1 MLKTPYI
8 VAVSVAL
15 MATAHTAHAQE
26 QEQDKYYAKL
36 GANLSLS
43 PSVKPSGVSKML
55 AKSGVMPEVTFG
67 FNLDD
72 GLAVELSYQKAG
84 GALKSNSSDDLVFES
99 IIVKAIYQ
107 LDVENTAM
115 YNPYVGLGLGNT
127 TTKTS
132 NYSGSSTSVQATLG
146 NRFEFDQD
154 WFGDLSAN
162 YTHVGSATLK
172 NSEYTQKIDASSL
185 TSVSFAIGKSF

>member
-26 QEQDKYYAKL
+26 QDKYYAKL

-43 PSVKPSGVSKML
+43 PTVKPSGSSKIL

-84 GALKSNSSDDLVFES
+84 GALKETGMTGDLVFES

-127 TTKTS
+127 TTKIS
-132 NYSGSSTSVQATLG
+132 GISGSSTSVQATLG
-146 NRFEFDQD
+146 NRFEFDQG
-154 WFGDLSAN
+154 WFGDLAAN

-172 NSEYTQKIDASSL
+172 KSEHTQKIDASSL

>member
-26 QEQDKYYAKL
+26 QDKYYAKL

-43 PSVKPSGVSKML
+43 PSVKPSGSSKIL

-84 GALKSNSSDDLVFES
+84 GALKETGMTGNLVFES

-107 LDVENTAM
+107 LDVENTAI
-115 YNPYVGLGLGNT
+115 YNPYLGLGLGNT
-127 TTKTS
+127 TTKIS
-132 NYSGSSTSVQATLG
+132 GISGSSTSVQATLG
-146 NRFEFDQD
+146 NRFEFDQG
-154 WFGDLSAN
+154 WFGDLAAN

-172 NSEYTQKIDASSL
+172 NSEYTRKIDASSL

>member
-15 MATAHTAHAQE
+15 MATAHTAHA

-127 TTKTS
+127 TTKIS

>member
-26 QEQDKYYAKL
+26 QDKYYAKL

-43 PSVKPSGVSKML
+43 PSVKPSGSSKML

-84 GALKSNSSDDLVFES
+84 GALKETGMTGDLVFES

-115 YNPYVGLGLGNT
+115 YNPYLGLGLGNT
-127 TTKTS
+127 TTKIS
-132 NYSGSSTSVQATLG
+132 NFSGSSTSVQATLG
-146 NRFEFDQD
+146 NRFEFDQG

-172 NSEYTQKIDASSL
+172 YLEYTQETDASSL
-185 TSVSFAIGKSF
+185 SSVSFAIGKSF

>member
-8 VAVSVAL
+8 VAVSAAL
-15 MATAHTAHAQE
+15 MATAHTAHA

-43 PSVKPSGVSKML
+43 PSVKPSGSSKML

-84 GALKSNSSDDLVFES
+84 GALKEYTGDDLVFES
-99 IIVKAIYQ
+99 VTVKAIYQ

-115 YNPYVGLGLGNT
+115 YNPYLGLGLGNT
-127 TTKTS
+127 TTKILS
-132 NYSGSSTSVQATLG
+132 ISGSSTSVQATLG
-146 NRFEFDQD
+146 NRFEFDQG
-154 WFGDLSAN
+154 WFGDLAAN
-162 YTHVGSATLK
+162 YTHVGSTTLK
-172 NSEYTQKIDASSL
+172 GSHGITKEIDASSL

>member
-26 QEQDKYYAKL
+26 QDKYYAKL

-43 PSVKPSGVSKML
+43 PSVKPSDSSKIL
-55 AKSGVMPEVTFG
+55 AKSGIMPEVTFG

-84 GALKSNSSDDLVFES
+84 GALKETGMTGDLVFES

-115 YNPYVGLGLGNT
+115 YNPYLGLGLGNT
-127 TTKTS
+127 TTKIS
-132 NYSGSSTSVQATLG
+132 NFSGSSTSVQATLG
-146 NRFEFDQD
+146 NRFEFDQG

-172 NSEYTQKIDASSL
+172 YSEDTQETDASSL

>member
-26 QEQDKYYAKL
+26 QDKYYAKL

-43 PSVKPSGVSKML
+43 PSVKPSGSSKIL

-84 GALKSNSSDDLVFES
+84 GALKETGMTGDLVFES

-115 YNPYVGLGLGNT
+115 YNPYLGLGLGNT
-127 TTKTS
+127 TTKIT
-132 NYSGSSTSVQATLG
+132 NFSGSSTSVQATLG

-172 NSEYTQKIDASSL
+172 KSEHTQKIDASSL

>member
-26 QEQDKYYAKL
+26 QDKYYAKL

-43 PSVKPSGVSKML
+43 PSVKPSGSSKIL

-84 GALKSNSSDDLVFES
+84 GALKEYTGDDLVFES
-99 IIVKAIYQ
+99 VTVKAIYQ

-115 YNPYVGLGLGNT
+115 YNPYLGLGLGNT
-127 TTKTS
+127 TTKI
-132 NYSGSSTSVQATLG
+132 SGISSSSTSVQATLG
-146 NRFEFDQD
+146 NRFEFD
-154 WFGDLSAN
+154 
-162 YTHVGSATLK
+162 
-172 NSEYTQKIDASSL
+172 
-185 TSVSFAIGKSF
+185 

>member
-26 QEQDKYYAKL
+26 QDKYYAKL

-43 PSVKPSGVSKML
+43 PSVKPSGSSKIL

-84 GALKSNSSDDLVFES
+84 GALKETGMTGDLVFES

-127 TTKTS
+127 TTKIT
-132 NYSGSSTSVQATLG
+132 NFSGSSTSVQATLG

-172 NSEYTQKIDASSL
+172 KSEHTQKIDASSL

>member
-26 QEQDKYYAKL
+26 QDKYYAKL

-43 PSVKPSGVSKML
+43 PSVKPSGSSKIL

-84 GALKSNSSDDLVFES
+84 GALKETGMTGDLVFES

-107 LDVENTAM
+107 LDVENTAI

-127 TTKTS
+127 TTKIS

-154 WFGDLSAN
+154 WFGDLAAN

-172 NSEYTQKIDASSL
+172 KSEDTQKFDASSL

>member
-15 MATAHTAHAQE
+15 MATAHTAHA

-84 GALKSNSSDDLVFES
+84 GALKETGMTGDLVFES

-127 TTKTS
+127 TTKIS

-172 NSEYTQKIDASSL
+172 KSEHTQKIDASSL

>member
-15 MATAHTAHAQE
+15 MATAHTAHA

-84 GALKSNSSDDLVFES
+84 GALKETGMTGDLVFES

-115 YNPYVGLGLGNT
+115 YNPYLGLGLGTT
-127 TTKTS
+127 TTKIS
-132 NYSGSSTSVQATLG
+132 NFSGSSTSVQATLG
-146 NRFEFDQD
+146 NRFEFDQG

-172 NSEYTQKIDASSL
+172 YLEYTQETDASSL

>member
-26 QEQDKYYAKL
+26 QDKYYAKL

-43 PSVKPSGVSKML
+43 PSVKPSGSSKIL

-84 GALKSNSSDDLVFES
+84 GALKETGMTGDLVFES

-127 TTKTS
+127 TTKIS

-172 NSEYTQKIDASSL
+172 KSEYTQKIDASSL

>member
-26 QEQDKYYAKL
+26 QDKYYAKL

-43 PSVKPSGVSKML
+43 PSVRATGEDATL

-84 GALKSNSSDDLVFES
+84 GALKETGMTGDLVFES

-127 TTKTS
+127 TTKIS

>member
-26 QEQDKYYAKL
+26 QDKYYAKL

-43 PSVKPSGVSKML
+43 PSVKPSGSSKIL

-84 GALKSNSSDDLVFES
+84 GALKETGMTGDLVFES

-127 TTKTS
+127 TTKIS

-172 NSEYTQKIDASSL
+172 KSEHTQKIDASSL

>member
-26 QEQDKYYAKL
+26 QDKYYAKL

-43 PSVKPSGVSKML
+43 PSVKPSGSSKML

-84 GALKSNSSDDLVFES
+84 GALKEYTGDDLVFES
-99 IIVKAIYQ
+99 VTVKAIYQ

-115 YNPYVGLGLGNT
+115 YNPYLGLGLGNT
-127 TTKTS
+127 TTKILS
-132 NYSGSSTSVQATLG
+132 ISGSSTSVQATLG
-146 NRFEFDQD
+146 NRFEFDQG
-154 WFGDLSAN
+154 WFGDLAAN
-162 YTHVGSATLK
+162 YTHVGSTTLK
-172 NSEYTQKIDASSL
+172 GSHGITKEIDASSL

>member
-26 QEQDKYYAKL
+26 QDKYYAKL

-43 PSVKPSGVSKML
+43 PTVKPSGSSKIL

-84 GALKSNSSDDLVFES
+84 GALKETGMTGDLVFES

-127 TTKTS
+127 TTKIS

-172 NSEYTQKIDASSL
+172 KSEHTQKIDASSL

>member
-26 QEQDKYYAKL
+26 QDKYYAKL

-43 PSVKPSGVSKML
+43 PSVKPSGSSKIL

-84 GALKSNSSDDLVFES
+84 GALKEYTGDDLVFES
-99 IIVKAIYQ
+99 VIVKAIYQ

-127 TTKTS
+127 TTKILS
-132 NYSGSSTSVQATLG
+132 ISGSSTSVQATLG
-146 NRFEFDQD
+146 NRFEFDQG
-154 WFGDLSAN
+154 WFGDLAAN
-162 YTHVGSATLK
+162 YTHVGSTTLK
-172 NSEYTQKIDASSL
+172 GSHGITKEIDASSL

>member
-43 PSVKPSGVSKML
+43 PSVKPSDSSKIL
-55 AKSGVMPEVTFG
+55 AKSGIMPEVTFG

-84 GALKSNSSDDLVFES
+84 GALKSTPSDDLVFES

-107 LDVENTAM
+107 LDVENTAI

-127 TTKTS
+127 TTKIS
-132 NYSGSSTSVQATLG
+132 GISGSSTSVQATLG
-146 NRFEFDQD
+146 NRFEFDQG
-154 WFGDLSAN
+154 WFGDLAAN

-172 NSEYTQKIDASSL
+172 NSKYTQKIDASSL

>member
-26 QEQDKYYAKL
+26 QDKYYAKL

-43 PSVKPSGVSKML
+43 PSVKPSDSSKIL
-55 AKSGVMPEVTFG
+55 AKSGIMPEVTFG

-84 GALKSNSSDDLVFES
+84 GALKEYTGDDLVFES
-99 IIVKAIYQ
+99 VIVKAIYQ

-115 YNPYVGLGLGNT
+115 YNPYLGLGLGNT
-127 TTKTS
+127 TTKILS
-132 NYSGSSTSVQATLG
+132 ISGSSTSVQATLG
-146 NRFEFDQD
+146 NRFEFDQG
-154 WFGDLSAN
+154 WFGDLAAN
-162 YTHVGSATLK
+162 YTHVGSTTLK
-172 NSEYTQKIDASSL
+172 GSHGITQEIDASSL

>member
-26 QEQDKYYAKL
+26 QDKYYAKL

-43 PSVKPSGVSKML
+43 PSVRATGEDATL

-84 GALKSNSSDDLVFES
+84 GALKETGMTGDLVFES

-115 YNPYVGLGLGNT
+115 YNPYLGLGLGNT
-127 TTKTS
+127 TTKIT
-132 NYSGSSTSVQATLG
+132 NFSGSSTSVQATLG

-172 NSEYTQKIDASSL
+172 KSEHTQKIDASSL

>member
-26 QEQDKYYAKL
+26 QDKYYAKL

-43 PSVKPSGVSKML
+43 PSVKPSGSSKML

-84 GALKSNSSDDLVFES
+84 GALKEYTGDDLVFES
-99 IIVKAIYQ
+99 VIVKAIYQ

-115 YNPYVGLGLGNT
+115 YNPYLGLGLGNT
-127 TTKTS
+127 TTKILS
-132 NYSGSSTSVQATLG
+132 ISGSSTSVQATLG
-146 NRFEFDQD
+146 NRFEFDQG
-154 WFGDLSAN
+154 WFGDLAAN
-162 YTHVGSATLK
+162 YTHVGSTTLK
-172 NSEYTQKIDASSL
+172 GSHGITKEIDASSL

>member
-26 QEQDKYYAKL
+26 QDKYYAKL

-43 PSVKPSGVSKML
+43 PSVKPSGSSKIL

-84 GALKSNSSDDLVFES
+84 GALKETGMTGDLVFES

-127 TTKTS
+127 TTKIS

>member
-26 QEQDKYYAKL
+26 QDKYYAKL

-43 PSVKPSGVSKML
+43 PSVKATGEDATL

-84 GALKSNSSDDLVFES
+84 GALKETGMTGDLVFES

-127 TTKTS
+127 TTKIS

-172 NSEYTQKIDASSL
+172 KSEHTQKIDASSL

>member
-26 QEQDKYYAKL
+26 QDKYYAKL

-43 PSVKPSGVSKML
+43 PSVKPSGSSKIL
-55 AKSGVMPEVTFG
+55 AKSGIMPEVTFG

-84 GALKSNSSDDLVFES
+84 GALKETGMTGDLVFES

-127 TTKTS
+127 TTKIS

-172 NSEYTQKIDASSL
+172 KSEHTQKIDASSL

>member
-15 MATAHTAHAQE
+15 MATAHTAHA

-84 GALKSNSSDDLVFES
+84 GALKETGMTGDLVFES

-127 TTKTS
+127 TTKIS
-132 NYSGSSTSVQATLG
+132 NFSGSSTSVQATLG

-172 NSEYTQKIDASSL
+172 KSEHTQKIDASSL